1 MPLSN
6 YELTRNRM
14 RGQFLQYDQAH
25 MIEKFSLAHDR
36 QYLYLDFVR
45 RPHRIGRTTGVVEW
59 SDDGF
64 QTAREAGFEASMTIY
79 DVLCCSKEGCRLSGR
94 YCTVQ
99 MLKGVSRASTP
110 GGSLF
115 QASAERFRGKLP
127 ALRHACAQ
135 LGAPCALSGDAAYI
149 LDAFSFLPACLQ
161 FWDADEEFAPQLKF
175 MFDENLL
182 DYMRFETAFY
192 LMGHILERLTELAG
206 LDADGMSR

>member
-1 MPLSN
+1 MPQSN

-14 RGQFLQYDQAH
+14 RVQFLQYDQER
-25 MIEKFSLAHDR
+25 MIRKFALSHDR
-36 QYLYLDFVR
+36 QYLYLDFVA

-64 QTAREAGFEASMTIY
+64 QTAHEAGFEASMTIY
-79 DVLCCSKEGCRLSGR
+79 DVLCCSKDGCALSGR
-94 YCTVQ
+94 YCSVQ
-99 MLKGVSRASTP
+99 MLKGVSRASAP

-115 QASAERFRGKLP
+115 QAGAEQFRGRL
-127 ALRHACAQ
+127 ALLCRACAQ
-135 LGAPCALSGDAAYI
+135 LGKPCALSGDAAY
-149 LDAFSFLPACLQ
+149 LLHAFAFMPVCLQ

-182 DYMRFETAFY
+182 DYMHFETAFY